1 VAQSFQNNSLESWG
15 TSGTCLVNS
24 VPDNWVSFTNE
35 GFNFDECD
43 FAFCGSTIPAEA
55 ADGNIYGR
63 AYSAS
68 STSGEGIAQEVVG
81 FLPGNEYQLTF
92 QFAGSNL
99 LPGFNPSRWHIFM
112 DNVNVDQSIEF
123 SSTEAQWST
132 HSFSFIATSTSH
144 VFGFRACSANT
155 GGGSAAIDNFLIQNL
170 TPIEPIFPIASFT
183 QSDQVF
189 CAGEC
194 ILFSNTSQ
202 FEADVSWTFEAG
214 NPSTSTSNS
223 TVEVCYTQTGV
234 YEVELVATNNDGTD
248 TLTVLQSVT
257 VLPFPAGSILHSG
270 DSLLLITE
278 TEAEDFD
285 WNFNGTPLLEDGY
298 IISPVESGLY
308 EVNLV
313 NEALCSTSLNLLVE
327 DLEQAN
333 EPEPISIW
341 IPNAM
346 IGSYDAINN
355 IWGVFGEFSE
365 LESFETQ
372 VFNRW
377 GEMVFQAKDPTIRWT
392 GNAFGGSHY
401 VPSGVYIYKVTITF
415 RGDAERRQY
424 HGHINLIR

>member
-1 VAQSFQNNSLESWG
+1 
-15 TSGTCLVNS
+15 
-24 VPDNWVSFTNE
+24 
-35 GFNFDECD
+35 
-43 FAFCGSTIPAEA
+43 
-55 ADGNIYGR
+55 
-63 AYSAS
+63 
-68 STSGEGIAQEVVG
+68 
-81 FLPGNEYQLTF
+81 
-92 QFAGSNL
+92 
-99 LPGFNPSRWHIFM
+99 
-112 DNVNVDQSIEF
+112 
-123 SSTEAQWST
+123 
-132 HSFSFIATSTSH
+132 
-144 VFGFRACSANT
+144 
-155 GGGSAAIDNFLIQNL
+155 
-170 TPIEPIFPIASFT
+170 
-183 QSDQVF
+183 
-189 CAGEC
+189 
-194 ILFSNTSQ
+194 
-202 FEADVSWTFEAG
+202 
-214 NPSTSTSNS
+214 
-223 TVEVCYTQTGV
+223 VCYTQTGV

-278 TEAEDFD
+278 TEVEDFD